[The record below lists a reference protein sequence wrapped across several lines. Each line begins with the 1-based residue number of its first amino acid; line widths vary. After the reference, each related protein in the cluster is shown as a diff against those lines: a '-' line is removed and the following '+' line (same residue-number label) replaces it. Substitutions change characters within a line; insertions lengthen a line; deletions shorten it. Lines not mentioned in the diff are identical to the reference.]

1 MFRSSFRVLLATGMI
16 FSASLA
22 QALPDPSSGTGV
34 AIAYLGESN
43 GDGTYR
49 TKALSIAVGNGEEG
63 FTVGAWANANSVAT
77 AVGSAGTIIQGP
89 DEEETSGFESSVCVP
104 VDACT
109 ALFPSLPE

>member
-1 MFRSSFRVLLATGMI
+1 MSRSSFRVLLATGMI
-16 FSASLA
+16 FSAGLA
-22 QALPDPSSGTGV
+22 QALPDPLSGTGV

-89 DEEETSGFESSVCVP
+89 DEETSGFESSVCVP
-104 VDACT
+104 VEACT
-109 ALFPSLPE
+109 ALFPLPE